1 MKYLWAYLPLLILM
15 TAVRADVLVLDDG
28 TRVEGKAHKDG
39 DHWVVIDNAGQET
52 DVPADR
58 IVSFQLGRGQSGGT
72 AAQRLADLRSSVD
85 GLHDLPTIIQRFQ
98 AFVDQNPGTPE
109 AEQAKA
115 DLATWQQRLD
125 QNCVKIGKQWLTP
138 GDRDKLI
145 ASEVDNDDRIGLLIQ
160 QSQLEDA
167 AQAAQQALEL
177 DPGDPTAMYM
187 YGVVLDEQEKVGA
200 ARNQFEAVNKIVSQ
214 HAPTLNNLAVELSRS
229 NLHPLAL
236 GIFTQAMQASPV
248 NQTILDNVAEG
259 LHAVTHDE
267 HNAPQV
273 IAAAKLFVE
282 QDELLQKKLKDKGL
296 RRWGAK
302 WVTDEQFA
310 KLQAEEDAI
319 KNRLDLIQSDYDSTQ
334 RDADA
339 DAATINSDTQDM
351 QQMMQFQNVQIGSG
365 PVGVRGMPGG
375 GGRGGPAMGYN
386 SATIGGN
393 TVLPQRYYDDQTEI
407 NRMTA
412 DRQKLL
418 QHMAD
423 LSNEAQS
430 AQQSVS
436 VPMYTGMYKLFGPEG
451 APIRT
456 GTTSPLI
463 TPVN

>member
-52 DVPADR
+52 DVPAER
-58 IVSFQLGRGQSGGT
+58 IVSFQLGRGQAGGT

-98 AFVDQNPGTPE
+98 AFVDQNPGTIE

-115 DLATWQQRLD
+115 DLSAWQQKLD
-125 QNCVKIGKQWLTP
+125 QNCIKIGKQWLTP
-138 GDRDKLI
+138 DQRDKLL
-145 ASEVDNDDRIGLLIQ
+145 ASEVDSDNRIGLLIQ

-177 DPGDPTAMYM
+177 DPGDPTALYM
-187 YGVVLDEQEKVGA
+187 NGVVFDDQEKIGA
-200 ARNQFEAVNKIVSQ
+200 ARGQFEAVNKIVSQ

-236 GIFTQAMQASPV
+236 ATFMQAMQVSPV
-248 NQTILDNVAEG
+248 NQTILDNVAEA
-259 LHAVTHDE
+259 LHAVTREE
-267 HNAPQV
+267 HNAPQI

-282 QDELLQKKLKDKGL
+282 HDELLQNKLKAKGL

-302 WVTDEQFA
+302 WVSDDQFA

-334 RDADA
+334 HDADA

-351 QQMMQFQNVQIGSG
+351 QQIMQFQNVQIGTVSG
-365 PVGVRGMPGG
+365 GGGVRGLPG

-386 SATIGGN
+386 SVTIGGN
-393 TVLPQRYYDDQTEI
+393 TVLPQRYYDDQSEI
-407 NRMTA
+407 NRTTA
-412 DRQKLL
+412 DRQRLL
-418 QHMAD
+418 QHMSD
-423 LSNEAQS
+423 LSREAQN

-456 GTTSPLI
+456 GATSPP
-463 TPVN
+463 TPGN